1 MRPGKTLKLYQE
13 LVAKRD
19 ALLKKGQMLQAFK
32 LNPQIEAYKKELE
45 DYVKR
50 EEERKYQEKVTL
62 RELLPKDQVE
72 RNNIHKLLVKV
83 SLASDYLYDCM
94 SELEH
99 KLSDMGILV
108 DSLSNETNDVCK
120 RANGLASKLLVDKA
134 PKLGEVLLEDEP
146 MIDKLHQ
153 IIDTYIDSTLTTIK
167 K

>member
-13 LVAKRD
+13 LVVKRD

-50 EEERKYQEKVTL
+50 EEERKYNEKVTL
-62 RELLPKDQVE
+62 KELLPKDQVE
-72 RNNIHKLLVKV
+72 RHNIHKLLVKV

-94 SELEH
+94 AELQH
-99 KLSDMGILV
+99 KLNAMGILV
-108 DSLSNETNDVCK
+108 DSLSDETKDVCK

-134 PKLGEVLLEDEP
+134 PQLGKVLLDDEP
-146 MIDKLHQ
+146 MIDKLHTIVDQ
-153 IIDTYIDSTLTTIK
+153 YIDSTLAL
-167 K
+167 

>member
-50 EEERKYQEKVTL
+50 EEERKYNEKVTL
-62 RELLPKDQVE
+62 KELLPKDQVE
-72 RNNIHKLLVKV
+72 RHNIHKLLVKV

-94 SELEH
+94 AELQH
-99 KLSDMGILV
+99 KLNAMGILV
-108 DSLSNETNDVCK
+108 DSLSDETKDVCK

-134 PKLGEVLLEDEP
+134 PQLGKVLLDDEP
-146 MIDKLHQ
+146 MIDKLHTIVDQ
-153 IIDTYIDSTLTTIK
+153 YIDSTLAL
-167 K
+167 